1 MYQSWYIIKQC
12 SLDKSAMQLDDLL
25 LSEPAIDAAID
36 YNPLTVAPKT
46 LLVDVIAVMNQKRIQ
61 SCSLSGIDSPLDTTT
76 GQQTGSSCVL
86 VIHKTELLGIFT
98 ERDIVRL
105 TADGIDFGKVTISE
119 VMTQPVITLQQAAF
133 KDVFAALFL
142 FRRYRIRHL
151 PIVGEKSEVIG
162 VVSHQSIRSIL
173 RPVHLLKF
181 MRVADVM
188 TTQVIRAP
196 MTASVLSL
204 AQVMAEFRISCV
216 VITKEQ
222 LQSDLRQFVHIPVGI
237 VTEQDIVQF
246 QAMQVNLSEVIA
258 QTIMSQSLSV
268 LSPQDSLWT
277 ALVQM
282 QGQHPRKLVVSWDRG
297 TGLGIVTQS
306 SLLRVLDPVQMYSV
320 IETLQNTVR

>member
-25 LSEPAIDAAID
+25 LSEPAIEAAID

-61 SCSLSGIDSPLDTTT
+61 SCSLSSVAPLDAMTV
-76 GQQTGSSCVL
+76 QQTNSSCVL
-86 VIHKTELLGIFT
+86 VMHKTELLGIFT

-105 TADGIDFGKVTISE
+105 TADGIDFAKVTIAE

-142 FRRYRIRHL
+142 FRRFRIRHL
-151 PIVGEKSEVIG
+151 PILGEKNEVIG
-162 VVSHQSIRSIL
+162 VVSHESIRSIL
-173 RPVHLLKF
+173 RPIHLLKF

-216 VITKEQ
+216 VITEEQ

-246 QAMQVNLSEVIA
+246 QAMEVNLSEVLA
-258 QTIMSQSLSV
+258 QTIMSQSLFV
-268 LSPQDSLWT
+268 LNPEDSLWT
-277 ALVQM
+277 ALAQM
-282 QGQHPRKLVVSWDRG
+282 QQQHPRRLVVSWDGG

-320 IETLQNTVR
+320 IETLQNTVS

>member
-25 LSEPAIDAAID
+25 LSEPAIEAAID

-46 LLVDVIAVMNQKRIQ
+46 LLLDVIAVMNQKRIQ
-61 SCSLSGIDSPLDTTT
+61 SCSLSGVNSPLDAMTV
-76 GQQTGSSCVL
+76 QQTGSSCVL
-86 VIHKTELLGIFT
+86 VMQKTELLGIFT

-105 TADGIDFGKVTISE
+105 TADGIDFGKVTVAE

-151 PIVGEKSEVIG
+151 PIVGEKNEVIG
-162 VVSHQSIRSIL
+162 VVSHESIRSIL
-173 RPVHLLKF
+173 RPIHLLKF

-216 VITKEQ
+216 VITEEQ
-222 LQSDLRQFVHIPVGI
+222 LQLDLRQFVHIPVGI
-237 VTEQDIVQF
+237 VTEEDIVQF
-246 QAMQVNLSEVIA
+246 QAMQVNLSEVLA
-258 QTIMSQSLSV
+258 QTIMSQSLFV
-268 LSPQDSLWT
+268 LSPEDSLWT
-277 ALVQM
+277 ALAQM
-282 QGQHPRKLVVSWDRG
+282 QRQHQRRLVVSWDGG

-306 SLLRVLDPVQMYSV
+306 SLLRVLDPVQMYNV